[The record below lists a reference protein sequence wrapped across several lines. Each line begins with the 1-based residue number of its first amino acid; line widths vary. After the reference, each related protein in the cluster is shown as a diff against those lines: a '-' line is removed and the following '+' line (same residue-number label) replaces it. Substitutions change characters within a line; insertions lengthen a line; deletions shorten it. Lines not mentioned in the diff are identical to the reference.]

1 MIKPESLWC
10 LLQDCTDSKWLG
22 DICRALGG
30 QEVELDFGQQQ
41 ALKIIRRDSELM
53 DERMEVQR
61 EKERERK
68 RNLRLSRDVPGTTR
82 DNTMS
87 RGQTNVPQCPG
98 DNTGHRN
105 VPRTTRDTVV
115 PRRQTGVPQCPGDN
129 TGVPGTNR
137 CPAPSIHPAI
147 PPSLPPTN
155 QPSNSVCANAHAHTR
170 EDLPVDKAVEGEV
183 RDPTVPSLKE
193 VVAIATTAMNI
204 PETYARWW
212 YNKMQAV
219 GWRTTSGLAIN
230 HANWRPMLAAWHNK
244 AGEKELAEAQAQAR
258 QAAKPAPRVFTAKD
272 WAPCHACAEFVGGQ
286 CQRGYTIPPELRKH
300 PIPVEQCNYY
310 ERKEA

>member
-10 LLQDCTDSKWLG
+10 LLQDCTDSRWLG

-68 RNLRLSRDVPGTTR
+68 RNLRLSRNVPGTTR

-87 RGQTNVPQCPG
+87 RG
-98 DNTGHRN
+98 
-105 VPRTTRDTVV
+105 
-115 PRRQTGVPQCPGDN
+115 QTGVPQCPGDN
-129 TGVPGTNR
+129 TGVPGTNA
-137 CPAPSIHPAI
+137 CPAPSIHPSL

-155 QPSNSVCANAHAHTR
+155 QPSNSVCANAHARTR
-170 EDLPVDKAVEGEV
+170 EDLPVDKAVEDEV
-183 RDPTVPSLKE
+183 RDPTVPAIKE

>member
-1 MIKPESLWC
+1 MIYPTTLGNKAKTTRHPE
-10 LLQDCTDSKWLG
+10 TLG
-22 DICRALGG
+22 RVLCVLCGNPHIKREDLT
-30 QEVELDFGQQQ
+30 E
-41 ALKIIRRDSELM
+41 SELEAL
-53 DERMEVQR
+53 DELALALEQGETSRAR
-61 EKERERK
+61 ERERVAQYRRK
-68 RNLRLSRDVPGTTR
+68 KCGTVPYSTVQYGTV
-82 DNTMS
+82 
-87 RGQTNVPQCPG
+87 QG
-98 DNTGHRN
+98 DA
-105 VPRTTRDTVV
+105 VQYDTVPYSTV
-115 PRRQTGVPQCPGDN
+115 QYGTVRNDQTDRQTVSQTDKQ
-129 TGVPGTNR
+129 TDKQTD
-137 CPAPSIHPAI
+137 
-147 PPSLPPTN
+147 
-155 QPSNSVCANAHAHTR
+155 SVCANAHARTR
-170 EDLPVDKAVEGEV
+170 EDLPVDKDVEGEV
-183 RDPTVPSLKE
+183 RDPTVPAIKE

-212 YNKMQAV
+212 YGRMQAV

-310 ERKEA
+310 ERKDA